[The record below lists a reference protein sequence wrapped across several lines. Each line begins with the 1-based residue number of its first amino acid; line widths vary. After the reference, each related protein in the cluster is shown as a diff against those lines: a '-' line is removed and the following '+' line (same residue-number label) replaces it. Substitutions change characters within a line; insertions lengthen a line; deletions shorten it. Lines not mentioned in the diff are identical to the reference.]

1 MNSLTL
7 ASPLGSLDLVATS
20 DAPAEPTYS
29 LGAVARLT
37 GLSPHVLRAWE
48 RRYGAVDPV
57 RTAGGNRRYLESH
70 VARLRLLRSAVGAGH
85 AISEV
90 ATLPDAELLRRLEMQ
105 PAIPKP
111 ALAPVLDAFERYDA
125 PEAARLLGQQLAA
138 LGARDFVRLVA
149 APLLAEVGAR
159 WESGV
164 SCIAVEHLVSATVRS
179 VLGAAMQPR
188 AIARGAPRILFTTLP
203 GDPHELGP
211 MMAAIVATEVGSL
224 ALFAGANLPVAEIA
238 TAAKE
243 ADVAAVVVGVAYDD
257 GAIAGQVSALRAAL
271 PRSIEL
277 WVGGAGAAAIAPAPQ
292 VTRIRDLDDLER
304 KATLLLERRTV
315 S

>member
-1 MNSLTL
+1 M
-7 ASPLGSLDLVATS
+7 ASPSGSLRPMTTRSAS
-20 DAPAEPTYS
+20 DAASEPTYS

-48 RRYGAVDPV
+48 RRYGAVAPV
-57 RTAGGNRRYLESH
+57 RTPGGNRRYLESH

-90 ATLPDAELLRRLEMQ
+90 AALPDAELLRRLEMQ
-105 PAIPKP
+105 PALPKP

-138 LGARDFVRLVA
+138 LGASAFVRRVA
-149 APLLAEVGAR
+149 APLLTEVGAR
-159 WESGV
+159 WESGA
-164 SCIAVEHLVSATVRS
+164 SCVAVEHLVSATVRS

-188 AIARGAPRILFTTLP
+188 PIARDAARILFTTLP

-224 ALFAGANLPVAEIA
+224 ALFTGPNLPVAEI
-238 TAAKE
+238 TDAAQE
-243 ADVAAVVVGVAYDD
+243 AGVAAVAVGVAFDD
-257 GAIAGQVSALRAAL
+257 GGISSELASLRAAL
-271 PRSIEL
+271 PRSIDL
-277 WVGGAGAAAIAPAPQ
+277 WVGGAGAAAIATASNA
-292 VTRIRDLDDLER
+292 THIRDLDDLER
-304 KATLLLERRTV
+304 KVTLLLERRTV